1 MYLLSKLNKNA
12 STTATIYLNWEV
24 NKALVGDRRLSRQEG
39 FQYFSSIGHARYS
52 NILKWLL
59 AFHYRC
65 PYLVLFSLY
74 PSLFWGLRSKRN
86 LRKLQFFL
94 LKVSESCKVFGYR
107 TWPIKSTHPIQYL
120 DSCNVFLSNSNCWID
135 VPFIDKIR

>member
-12 STTATIYLNWEV
+12 STTATIYVNWEV

-65 PYLVLFSLY
+65 LYLVLFSLY

-86 LRKLQFFL
+86 LRKLHFFPWKSRSRVKYLDIALDL
-94 LKVSESCKVFGYR
+94 LKLRTLYSLPQCWYIYLKGYSIFG
-107 TWPIKSTHPIQYL
+107 I
-120 DSCNVFLSNSNCWID
+120 
-135 VPFIDKIR
+135 